1 MSWAPRF
8 NEFDF
13 ENSCKEV
20 CSVGSLAEWMQP
32 FCYFFIIICLANLSH
47 LFAKRNQ
54 RHSCMP
60 ALPCYRYQTEVLPFL
75 TSSPSTHFLFSQMPD
90 YQHCAKKIRSVL
102 ERAEVSDKI
111 SEHMTII
118 ITEML
123 S

>member
-1 MSWAPRF
+1 MYAGPA
-8 NEFDF
+8 
-13 ENSCKEV
+13 V
-20 CSVGSLAEWMQP
+20 LSLS
-32 FCYFFIIICLANLSH
+32 NRGVT
-47 LFAKRNQ
+47 LF
-54 RHSCMP
+54 
-60 ALPCYRYQTEVLPFL
+60 YQHEVLPFL

-90 YQHCAKKIRSVL
+90 YQHCAKKIRFVL